1 MSASVNDTLIKSSR
15 IAISFCERCAC
26 CTLYVCC
33 STYSF
38 THTLH
43 HFFHHSSRNHYFRD
57 RALYLTIK
65 ENRDFLH
72 VENFKQPF
80 SGLVQTLFQRTVSA
94 GLYFPLEDIFL
105 QSLLEVRESRKSHV
119 HDHWV
124 ALAAGNLAGAV
135 SGLVLNPLAAVK
147 VSSVVYL

>member
-1 MSASVNDTLIKSSR
+1 MSTALASMIHAKKSSR
-15 IAISFCERCAC
+15 IVISFHERCAVS
-26 CTLYVCC
+26 LWYNLLFH
-33 STYSF
+33 S
-38 THTLH
+38 LH
-43 HFFHHSSRNHYFRD
+43 HFFHHSSWNFYFRD

-80 SGLVQTLFQRTVSA
+80 SGLMQTLFQRTVSA

-147 VSSVVYL
+147 VSSVVYKF